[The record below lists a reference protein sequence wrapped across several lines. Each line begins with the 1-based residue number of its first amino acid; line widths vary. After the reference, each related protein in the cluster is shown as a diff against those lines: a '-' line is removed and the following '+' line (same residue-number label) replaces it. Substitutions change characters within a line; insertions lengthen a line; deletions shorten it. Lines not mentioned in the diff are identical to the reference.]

1 MEANYTNIQITAS
14 EAAQIALERY
24 QLDGEI
30 SPLPGELDFNF
41 KLKTKEEV
49 FLLKISRPDADE
61 QEIDFQEKIL
71 QWVAEHGKNITSPQ
85 LFKDKEGH
93 YISKVVDGKGQTR
106 LVRLLSF
113 IPGRLWSSVNPQNKN
128 LLYSL
133 GKEAGKLCSILQ
145 GFDHPL
151 AKRDFVWD
159 VGQAQWTYKHTKLFS
174 AEKLEII
181 EYFQSLFIEIQE
193 PYQSLRKSMVHNDAN
208 DNNVIVTDDL
218 IHPQVEAIIDYGD
231 AIYTQTIN
239 DLAIAI
245 AYAVMNKPDA
255 IEAALPII
263 KAYHQEFPLLPEELE
278 LLYTLVA
285 MRLVISVTKSAINRQ
300 KEPDNTYLLISEKP
314 AWEVLKKWR
323 KISKNLAHYSFRA
336 ACGFSAHPQEEEFNS
351 WAAKQEMP
359 INSLFPQ
366 LNIEALIK
374 VDMSIEST
382 WMGHE
387 SEYLNNQLTEYK
399 LQELKSGN
407 NNTLIA
413 GGHLETRPFY
423 ITDAYKKESNNGP
436 IYRAVHL
443 GTDMWVEAET
453 PVHAPFDGEVF
464 SIYHNDA
471 DKDYGPTLILK
482 HQTEDGLEFFS
493 LYGHLSLAS
502 LGLLK
507 KNQKIR
513 KGDLIAW
520 IGNHKENGNWAS
532 HLHFQLMLDML
543 DYQHDFPG
551 VSTPNELEIWRSIC
565 PDSNLLW
572 KEKNLEELQQK
583 DNEELIKYRKQ
594 HLGKSLSLSYDI
606 PLKMVRGAGAFLLDA
621 SGRKY
626 LDTVNNVAH
635 VGHEHKRVV
644 KAGQAQMGIL
654 NTNSRYLHE
663 NINQFAEELLST
675 FPKELSVVHFVNS
688 GSEANELALRMSR
701 AHSGEKDMIAVEIG
715 YHGNTNGCIEV
726 SSYKFDGKGGNGA
739 PEHTHIV
746 PLPDAYRG
754 LYQGENCSKK
764 YAVHIQEQIDH
775 IQSKGRNLAGF
786 ICESIISCG
795 GQIELPKDYLKIA
808 YEAVRKAGGLCIS
821 DEVQVG
827 IGRVGKAFWGFQ
839 LHDVVPDIVTIGKPI
854 GNGHPL
860 AAVVCTRAVADAFAN
875 GMEYFNTF
883 GGNPVSCAIGREV
896 LRVVRDERLQE
907 SALEVG
913 EFLKSELEALSNDFP
928 IIGQVRGQGLF
939 LGFELVDENKNPL
952 PEKAAYLAN
961 RMKDLG
967 ILMST
972 DGKDVNVL
980 KIKPPMVFSKE
991 NAEELIKRL
1000 RVILAEDFIKDDI
1013 A

>member
-1 MEANYTNIQITAS
+1 MEANYANIQITAS
-14 EAAQIALERY
+14 EAVEIARQCYQI
-24 QLDGEI
+24 DGKI

-41 KLKTKEEV
+41 KLKTTEDV
-49 FLLKISRPDADE
+49 FLLKISRPDANA
-61 QEIDFQEKIL
+61 QEIDFQKEIL
-71 QWVAEHGKNITSPQ
+71 QWVAQKGENINSPR
-85 LFKDKEGH
+85 LLKDKNGNS
-93 YISKVVDGKGQTR
+93 IAKIIDGKGQTR

-113 IPGRLWSSVNPQNKN
+113 IPGRLWSSVNPQNEN
-128 LLYSL
+128 LLHSL

-151 AKRDFVWD
+151 AQRDFVWD
-159 VGQAQWTYKHTKLFS
+159 VAQAQWIYAYLSLFS
-174 AEKLEII
+174 GEKLEII
-181 EYFQSLFIEIQE
+181 EYFQSLFTEIQE
-193 PYQSLRKSMVHNDAN
+193 PYQAVRKSVVHNDAN
-208 DNNVIVTDDL
+208 DNNVIVSDDL
-218 IHPQVEAIIDYGD
+218 VHPQVEAIIDYGD
-231 AIYTQTIN
+231 AVFTQTIN
-239 DLAIAI
+239 DLAITI

-255 IEAALPII
+255 LEAALPII

-300 KEPDNTYLLISEKP
+300 QEPDNTYLLISEKP
-314 AWEVLKKWR
+314 AWEVLMKWR
-323 KISKNLAHYSFRA
+323 GISKNLAHYSFRT
-336 ACGFSAHPQEEEFNS
+336 ACGLTAHPKEEEFNF
-351 WAAKQEMP
+351 WAAKQETP
-359 INSLFPQ
+359 INSLFLQ
-366 LNIEALIK
+366 LKMEELIK

-407 NNTLIA
+407 KHILVA
-413 GGHLETRPFY
+413 GGYLETRPFY

-443 GTDMWVEAET
+443 GTDMWLDVETAI
-453 PVHAPFDGEVF
+453 HAPFDGEVF

-482 HQTEDGLEFFS
+482 HQTEDGLVFFS

-502 LGLLK
+502 LSLLK
-507 KNQKIR
+507 KNQKIKR
-513 KGDLIAW
+513 GEQIAW
-520 IGNHKENGNWAS
+520 IGNHEENGNWAA

-551 VSTPNELEIWRSIC
+551 VSTPNELEVWRSIC

-606 PLKMVRGAGAFLLDA
+606 PLKMVRGAGAFLMDA

-635 VGHEHKRVV
+635 VGHEHPRVV
-644 KAGQAQMGIL
+644 KAGQEQMGIL

-675 FPKELSVVHFVNS
+675 FPEELSVVHFVNS
-688 GSEANELALRMSR
+688 GSEANELALRMCR
-701 AHSGEKDMIAVEIG
+701 AYSAQKDMIAVEIG
-715 YHGNTNGCIEV
+715 YHGNTNGCIDI
-726 SSYKFDGKGGNGA
+726 SSYKFDGKGGKGA

-754 LYQGENCSKK
+754 LYQGENCSEK
-764 YAVHIQEQIDH
+764 YAAHIQEQIDH

-808 YEAVRKAGGLCIS
+808 YQAVRKSGGLCIS

-827 IGRVGKAFWGFQ
+827 VGRVGKAFWGFQ

-860 AAVVCTRAVADAFAN
+860 AAVVCTRKVADAFAN

-896 LRVVRDERLQE
+896 LRVVKDEKLQE
-907 SALEVG
+907 RALEVG
-913 EFLKSELEALSNDFP
+913 EYLKSELMELQKGYP
-928 IIGQVRGQGLF
+928 IIGDVRGQGLF
-939 LGFELVDENKNPL
+939 LGFELVDENKQPL
-952 PEKAAYLAN
+952 REKASYLAN
-961 RMKDLG
+961 RMKDMG

-980 KIKPPMVFSKE
+980 KIKPPMVFDKE
-991 NAEELIKRL
+991 NAKELIKRL
-1000 RVILAEDFIKDDI
+1000 KIIFAEDFMRDDI

>member
-1 MEANYTNIQITAS
+1 MEANYANIQITA
-14 EAAQIALERY
+14 AQAVEIAQERY
-24 QLDGEI
+24 QIKGEI
-30 SPLPGELDFNF
+30 TPLPGELDFNF
-41 KLKTKEEV
+41 KIKTEEGS
-49 FLLKISRPDADE
+49 FLLKVSRPDADE

-71 QWVAEHGKNITSPQ
+71 AWVASHGQNIVSP
-85 LFKDKEGH
+85 LVFKDKDG
-93 YISKVVDGKGQTR
+93 YSISKYNDEHGQTR
-106 LVRLLSF
+106 LVRLLNF
-113 IPGRLWSSVNPQNKN
+113 IPGRLWSAVNPQNET

-133 GKEAGKLCSILQ
+133 GKEAGKLSTTLQ
-145 GFDHPL
+145 GFEHPL
-151 AKRDFVWD
+151 AHRDFPWD
-159 VGQAQWTYKHTKLFS
+159 VGQAQWTYEHIELFTD
-174 AEKLEII
+174 EKLEIV

-193 PYQSLRKSMVHNDAN
+193 PYASLRKSVVHSDAN
-208 DNNVIVTDDL
+208 DNNVIVSHDL

-245 AYAVMNKPDA
+245 AYAIMNKADV
-255 IEAALPII
+255 IEASLPII
-263 KAYHQEFPLLPEELE
+263 KAYHAEFPLLEEELE
-278 LLYTLVA
+278 LLYVLVA

-300 KEPDNTYLLISEKP
+300 LEPDNTYLLISEKP
-314 AWEVLKKWR
+314 AWAILKKW
-323 KISKNLAHYSFRA
+323 KEVSKDLAHYSFRA
-336 ACGFSAHPQEEEFNS
+336 ACDFTAHPKEKEFKN
-351 WAAKQEMP
+351 WALKQN
-359 INSLFPQ
+359 ISIQTLFPD
-366 LNIEALIK
+366 LEIEKLIK
-374 VDMSIEST
+374 VDMSTEST

-387 SEYLNNQLTEYK
+387 SEYLNNGLTEYK
-399 LQELKSGN
+399 LTELQFGN
-407 NNTLIA
+407 KKTIIA
-413 GGHLETRPFY
+413 GGYLETRPFY

-436 IYRAVHL
+436 VYRAIHL
-443 GTDMWVEAET
+443 GTDMWVKAET
-453 PVHAPFDGEVF
+453 PLHSPLDGEVF
-464 SIYHNDA
+464 SIHHNDA

-482 HQTEDGLEFFS
+482 HKTEEGLEFYS

-502 LGLLK
+502 LKHLK
-507 KNQKIR
+507 KNQKVKR
-513 KGDLIAW
+513 GELVAW
-520 IGNHKENGNWAS
+520 VGSQEENGNWAA

-543 DYQHDFPG
+543 DEQHDFPG
-551 VSTPNELEIWRSIC
+551 VSTPNELGVWSSIC

-572 KEKNLEELQQK
+572 KEKNLEEAQQK
-583 DNEELIKYRKQ
+583 DHEQLINYRKQ

-635 VGHEHKRVV
+635 VGHEHHRVV

-688 GSEANELALRMSR
+688 GSEANELALRMCR
-701 AHSGEKDMIAVEIG
+701 AFSGEKDMIAVEIG
-715 YHGNTNGCIEV
+715 YHGNTNGCIDV
-726 SSYKFDGKGGNGA
+726 SSYKFDGKGGKGA

-754 LYQGENCSKK
+754 LYQGEDCGDK
-764 YAVHIQEQIDH
+764 YAAHIQEQVGN
-775 IQSKGRNLAGF
+775 IQAKGRNVAGF

-795 GQIELPKDYLKIA
+795 GQIELPEGYLKTA
-808 YEAVRKAGGLCIS
+808 YQAVRNAGGLCIS

-827 IGRVGKAFWGFQ
+827 VGRVGKVFWGFQ
-839 LHDVVPDIVTIGKPI
+839 LHNVIPDIVTIGKPI

-860 AAVVCTRAVADAFAN
+860 AAVVCTREVADAFAN

-896 LRVVRDERLQE
+896 LRVVKDEKLQE
-907 SALEVG
+907 NALEVG
-913 EFLKSELEALSNDFP
+913 EYLKSELEALSKDFP
-928 IIGQVRGQGLF
+928 IIGEVRGQGLF
-939 LGFELVDENKNPL
+939 LGFELVDQEKKPL
-952 PEKAAYLAN
+952 KEKAAYLAN

-1000 RVILAEDFIKDDI
+1000 KVIFAEDFMM

>member
-1 MEANYTNIQITAS
+1 
-14 EAAQIALERY
+14 
-24 QLDGEI
+24 
-30 SPLPGELDFNF
+30 
-41 KLKTKEEV
+41 
-49 FLLKISRPDADE
+49 
-61 QEIDFQEKIL
+61 
-71 QWVAEHGKNITSPQ
+71 
-85 LFKDKEGH
+85 
-93 YISKVVDGKGQTR
+93 
-106 LVRLLSF
+106 
-113 IPGRLWSSVNPQNKN
+113 
-128 LLYSL
+128 
-133 GKEAGKLCSILQ
+133 
-145 GFDHPL
+145 
-151 AKRDFVWD
+151 
-159 VGQAQWTYKHTKLFS
+159 
-174 AEKLEII
+174 
-181 EYFQSLFIEIQE
+181 FQSLFKEIHE
-193 PYQSLRKSMVHNDAN
+193 PYQSLRKSVVHSDAN
-208 DNNVIVTDDL
+208 DNNVIVSNDL
-218 IHPQVEAIIDYGD
+218 IHPQVKAIIDYGD

-245 AYAVMNKPDA
+245 AYAVMNKSDVL
-255 IEAALPII
+255 EASLPII
-263 KAYHQEFPLLPEELE
+263 KAYYQEFPLLEEELE
-278 LLYTLVA
+278 FLYTLVA

-300 KEPDNTYLLISEKP
+300 LEPDNTYLLISEKP
-314 AWEVLKKWR
+314 AWQVLEKW
-323 KISKNLAHYSFRA
+323 KAISEDLAHYSFRA
-336 ACGFSAHPQEEEFNS
+336 ACGFCPHPKEKEFKN
-351 WAAKQEMP
+351 WAAKQN
-359 INSLFPQ
+359 ISIQSLFPQ
-366 LNIEALIK
+366 IEFEELKK

-387 SEYLNNQLTEYK
+387 SEYLNNQFTEYK
-399 LQELKSGN
+399 LQELKSAN
-407 NNTLIA
+407 KNIIVA
-413 GGHLETRPFY
+413 GGYLETRPFY

-443 GTDMWVEAET
+443 GTDLWLEAKT
-453 PVHAPFDGEVF
+453 AIHAPLDGEVF
-464 SIYHNDA
+464 SIHHNDA

-482 HQTEDGLEFFS
+482 HQTEEGLEFYS
-493 LYGHLSLAS
+493 LYGHLSLNS
-502 LGLLK
+502 LNQIK
-507 KNQKIR
+507 KNQKVKR
-513 KGDLIAW
+513 GELIAW
-520 IGNHKENGNWAS
+520 VGNQEENGNWAA
-532 HLHFQLMLDML
+532 HLHFQLMLSML
-543 DYQHDFPG
+543 DYEYDFPG
-551 VSTPNELEIWRSIC
+551 VSTAKELEIWSSIC

-572 KEKNLEELQQK
+572 KEKNLEEALQK
-583 DNEELIKYRKQ
+583 DNEQLIKYRKQ

-606 PLKMVRGAGAFLLDA
+606 PLKMVRGAGAFLLDS

-635 VGHEHKRVV
+635 VGHEHERVV

-675 FPKELSVVHFVNS
+675 FPQELSVVHFVNS
-688 GSEANELALRMSR
+688 GSEANELALRMCR
-701 AHSGEKDMIAVEIG
+701 AYSGQKDMIAVEIG

-726 SSYKFDGKGGNGA
+726 SSYKFDGKGGKGA

-754 LYQGENCSKK
+754 LYQGENCGEK
-764 YAVHIQEQIDH
+764 YAAHIQEQVDR
-775 IQSKGRNLAGF
+775 IQAKGRNVAGF

-795 GQIELPKDYLKIA
+795 GQIELPEDYLKTA
-808 YEAVRKAGGLCIS
+808 YSAIRKAGGLCIS

-827 IGRVGKAFWGFQ
+827 VGRVGKAFWGFQ

-896 LRVVRDERLQE
+896 LRVVKDEKLQQN
-907 SALEVG
+907 ALEVG
-913 EFLKSELEALSNDFP
+913 EYLKSELEVLSKDFP
-928 IIGQVRGQGLF
+928 IIGNVRGQGLF

-1000 RVILAEDFIKDDI
+1000 KVIFTEDFMRE
-1013 A
+1013 